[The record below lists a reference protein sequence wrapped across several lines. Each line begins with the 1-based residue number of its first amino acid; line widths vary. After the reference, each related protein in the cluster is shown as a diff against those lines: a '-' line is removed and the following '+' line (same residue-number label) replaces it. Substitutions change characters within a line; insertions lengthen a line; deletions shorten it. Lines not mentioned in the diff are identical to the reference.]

1 MARLTGEVRRLPP
14 IAVGRAFGVA
24 FRRRLR
30 VDRRAPLRRGYRDEV
45 DRQLV
50 AEFGV
55 PLPTALDWLIAA
67 ACRREV
73 PVDEM
78 TAFLGQ
84 LFDLEPL
91 NVPASRRSR

>member
-1 MARLTGEVRRLPP
+1 MARPTRELQRLPP

-30 VDRRAPLRRGYRDEV
+30 VGRRAPLRRGYRDEV

-55 PLPTALDWLIAA
+55 PLPAALDWLVAA

-73 PVDEM
+73 PADEV
-78 TAFLGQ
+78 TTFLGK

-91 NVPASRRSR
+91 SFPASRRR